1 MPDTITTEFLALR
14 DRYIAS
20 CFTKLNPVQQQ
31 AVFTTEGPLLILAG
45 AGSGKTTVLVNRIAN
60 IIRFGRAYGSKEVSR
75 PVAQSDL
82 EQLRTA
88 IMCGQPVPQSLM
100 PLMSV
105 APARPWNVLAIPF
118 TNKAAGELKERLKAM
133 LGDTMGGDVFA
144 STFHSAC
151 VRILRRD
158 AERIGFPKSFTIYDS
173 DDQQR
178 VIKQI
183 YKELMIDDKFLPV
196 KSAISQIS
204 GYKDKLL
211 SAKDVAAEAPRDTKA
226 ALISKIYTAY
236 SNRLR
241 TAGAMDFD
249 DLIFHTVQMLKTDAE
264 AREYYQQKFRY
275 VVVDEYQDTSVA
287 QFHLVRLLAGG
298 SNNVCVVGDDDQS
311 IYKFRGATI
320 ENILNFE
327 KVFAGAKT
335 IRLEQNYR
343 STSNILN
350 AANSVI
356 KNNNGRKGKTLW
368 TQNGDGDKVHHYTAA
383 SEQDEASHVAEV
395 IGQNLKNGAS
405 LKDHA
410 VLYRMNAQSNPIE
423 TYFAR
428 AGIPYRIVGG
438 QRFFDRKEIKD
449 MTAYFALI
457 NNPADTVRLQR
468 IINVPKRG
476 IGATMVS
483 HITEI
488 ATGLGISA
496 FEVCQRADE
505 FQKTARSAQKLRD
518 FAAQITYFQQCL
530 EDGMLLSDLLQEIL
544 EKTKYTDYL
553 QEDDPEKY
561 EDRLNNIKE
570 LSSMFIKYQEENED
584 FELSDFL
591 EDVALVSDIDSYNDD
606 EDSVVLMTLH
616 SAKGLE
622 FPVVFVADTDHK
634 FNQSDAIRPV
644 LTHSRLGVG
653 VMLRA
658 PRAAKRFKTLP
669 YAALA
674 QAIRTETL
682 SEEMRVLYV
691 ALTRAQ
697 DALIITVP
705 LKKTASAL
713 KTPALCAAAEATG
726 SESMRSM
733 GSWAGWILT
742 AAMLHPDSDALW
754 GYTSFLPH
762 HRPTE
767 VPLTIRLVELPE
779 NAEQPPAPRAPQPDP
794 ATVEMLKASFAW
806 HSPRAALEKV
816 PAKVSVSAVAHA
828 ARPVALE
835 RPAFLQ
841 KTGMTGAERGT
852 AIHAFMQSVP
862 FDGPAPDLDAEV
874 KRQTDLQLLDAALA
888 DKLDLDAVRPFFE
901 SAVWRRIRHAK
912 QILREEPFIT
922 ALPAAEVTPAAQQGS
937 AAEAE
942 VLVQGIADLVLVFD
956 EHAEILDYKT
966 DRSRD
971 AQYYIDEYAAQ
982 LRLYRRAFAQ
992 RLSVPVT
999 KLTIYS
1005 FAIDDEID
1013 VPLA

>member
-105 APARPWNVLAIPF
+105 APARPWNVLAITF
-118 TNKAAGELKERLKAM
+118 TNKAAGELKERLRAM
-133 LGDTMGGDVFA
+133 LGDTLGGDVNA

-151 VRILRRD
+151 VRMLRRD

-249 DLIFHTVQMLKTDAE
+249 DLIFHTVQMLKSDAE

-438 QRFFDRKEIKD
+438 QRFFDRKEVKD
-449 MTAYFALI
+449 HGEGGMFVCADDADAAAAPGIRHNGCCAY
-457 NNPADTVRLQR
+457 PADRERYWSPAMSCVDSFLDDRWPQNFCIGEAQCALGTEELKSVIANNNTLIEQDRKIREKLAGLPEISFSRCPENGRYVVHQYIMHYDGSACGKTRDDLLDLMTKKYGIRCIVQYYPLYRYPLFQRKGCGEFDCPVLDKWWDGSFSFPWWCGMDDTVIDTLC
-468 IINVPKRG
+468 
-476 IGATMVS
+476 S
-483 HITEI
+483 S
-488 ATGLGISA
+488 LISA
-496 FEVCQRADE
+496 VEE
-505 FQKTARSAQKLRD
+505 LR
-518 FAAQITYFQQCL
+518 
-530 EDGMLLSDLLQEIL
+530 G
-544 EKTKYTDYL
+544 
-553 QEDDPEKY
+553 
-561 EDRLNNIKE
+561 
-570 LSSMFIKYQEENED
+570 
-584 FELSDFL
+584 
-591 EDVALVSDIDSYNDD
+591 
-606 EDSVVLMTLH
+606 
-616 SAKGLE
+616 
-622 FPVVFVADTDHK
+622 
-634 FNQSDAIRPV
+634 
-644 LTHSRLGVG
+644 
-653 VMLRA
+653 
-658 PRAAKRFKTLP
+658 
-669 YAALA
+669 
-674 QAIRTETL
+674 
-682 SEEMRVLYV
+682 
-691 ALTRAQ
+691 
-697 DALIITVP
+697 
-705 LKKTASAL
+705 
-713 KTPALCAAAEATG
+713 
-726 SESMRSM
+726 
-733 GSWAGWILT
+733 
-742 AAMLHPDSDALW
+742 
-754 GYTSFLPH
+754 
-762 HRPTE
+762 
-767 VPLTIRLVELPE
+767 
-779 NAEQPPAPRAPQPDP
+779 
-794 ATVEMLKASFAW
+794 
-806 HSPRAALEKV
+806 
-816 PAKVSVSAVAHA
+816 
-828 ARPVALE
+828 
-835 RPAFLQ
+835 
-841 KTGMTGAERGT
+841 
-852 AIHAFMQSVP
+852 
-862 FDGPAPDLDAEV
+862 
-874 KRQTDLQLLDAALA
+874 
-888 DKLDLDAVRPFFE
+888 
-901 SAVWRRIRHAK
+901 
-912 QILREEPFIT
+912 
-922 ALPAAEVTPAAQQGS
+922 
-937 AAEAE
+937 
-942 VLVQGIADLVLVFD
+942 
-956 EHAEILDYKT
+956 
-966 DRSRD
+966 
-971 AQYYIDEYAAQ
+971 
-982 LRLYRRAFAQ
+982 
-992 RLSVPVT
+992 
-999 KLTIYS
+999 
-1005 FAIDDEID
+1005 
-1013 VPLA
+1013 